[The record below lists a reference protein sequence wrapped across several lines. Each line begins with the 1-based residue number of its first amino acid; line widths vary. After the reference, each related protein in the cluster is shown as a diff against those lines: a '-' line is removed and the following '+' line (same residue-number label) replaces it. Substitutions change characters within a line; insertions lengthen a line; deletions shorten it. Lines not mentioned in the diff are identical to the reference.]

1 MARDARADKGGR
13 AHRRERASDAVQ
25 PELIGF
31 TMPAMSIVQ
40 PSVLLRTASLLAASV
55 LLACAS
61 PQQRPSSELPKPE
74 PTTSSTELVSVRPG
88 VNDRYFEADAVASFT
103 SEFEVERRDVIRSR
117 DEIVAAL
124 DLSPGMTVADIGAGT
139 GAFLAPLHA
148 GIGADG
154 KLYAVDI
161 VPAFL
166 EHLRARAQAEALT
179 NVEVVEGTP
188 TDVMLPDASIDLLF
202 LCDVYHHIEY
212 PSVFAR
218 SLHRALRTDGRLIVV
233 EFERI
238 EGKTSPAM
246 LKHVRQDKA
255 TLIAELTAEGFVLEH
270 EITDVPLREN
280 YMLVFHK

>member
-1 MARDARADKGGR
+1 MR
-13 AHRRERASDAVQ
+13 
-25 PELIGF
+25 
-31 TMPAMSIVQ
+31 AMSIVHGRT
-40 PSVLLRTASLLAASV
+40 LLRAASTLVACV
-55 LLACAS
+55 LLACARAPAEPS
-61 PQQRPSSELPKPE
+61 ETPRPPE
-74 PTTSSTELVSVRPG
+74 STVLEPELVSVRPG
-88 VNDRYFEADAVASFT
+88 INDRYFRPGAIATFT
-103 SEFEVERRDVIRSR
+103 DEFEVERRDVIKSR

-124 DLSPGMTVADIGAGT
+124 ALAPGMIVADIGAGT
-139 GAFLAPLHA
+139 GAFLAPLSA
-148 GIGADG
+148 GVGADG

-166 EHLRARAQAEALT
+166 EHLRTRVAAEGLS

-188 TDVMLPDASIDLLF
+188 TTVELADASIDLMF

-212 PSVFAR
+212 PSVYAR
-218 SLHRALRTDGRLIVV
+218 SLHRALRADGRLYVV

-238 EGKTSPAM
+238 PGKTSPSM

-255 TLIAELTAEGFVLEH
+255 TLIAELSAEGFVLER

>member
-1 MARDARADKGGR
+1 M
-13 AHRRERASDAVQ
+13 H
-25 PELIGF
+25 
-31 TMPAMSIVQ
+31 AMSIVHG
-40 PSVLLRTASLLAASV
+40 STLRRATSMLVTFVLLG
-55 LLACAS
+55 CARA
-61 PQQRPSSELPKPE
+61 PQQPDSETPSAPE
-74 PTTSSTELVSVRPG
+74 STATAPELVSVRPG
-88 VNDRYFEADAVASFT
+88 INDRYYRPGAISTFT
-103 SEFEVERRDVIRSR
+103 DEFEVERRDVIRSR

-124 DLSPGMTVADIGAGT
+124 DLAPGMIVADIGAGT
-139 GAFLAPLHA
+139 GAFLAPLSA
-148 GIGADG
+148 GVGADG

-166 EHLRARAQAEALT
+166 EHLRTRAEAEGLR

-188 TDVMLPDASIDLLF
+188 TAVELADASIDLMF

-212 PSVFAR
+212 PSVYAR
-218 SLHRALRTDGRLIVV
+218 SLHRALRAEGRLFVV

-238 EGKTSPAM
+238 PGKTSPSM

-255 TLIAELTAEGFVLEH
+255 TLIAELSAEGFVLER

>member
-1 MARDARADKGGR
+1 MLQMAIVHTSALRRA
-13 AHRRERASDAVQ
+13 AW
-25 PELIGF
+25 
-31 TMPAMSIVQ
+31 M
-40 PSVLLRTASLLAASV
+40 LAAGV
-55 LLACAS
+55 ILACAGPQRS
-61 PQQRPSSELPKPE
+61 PIEASAEPE
-74 PTTSSTELVSVRPG
+74 PPAPEPELVSVRPG
-88 VNDRYFEADAVASFT
+88 INDRYFRPGAIATFT
-103 SEFEVERRDVIRSR
+103 DEFEVERRDVIKSR

-124 DLSPGMTVADIGAGT
+124 ALAPGMIVADIGAGT
-139 GAFLAPLHA
+139 GAFLAPLSA
-148 GIGADG
+148 GVGADG

-166 EHLRARAQAEALT
+166 EHLRTRVAAEGLS

-188 TDVMLPDASIDLLF
+188 TTVELADASIDLMF

-212 PSVFAR
+212 PSPFAR
-218 SLHRALRTDGRLIVV
+218 SLHRALRADGRLFVV

-238 EGKTSPAM
+238 PGKTSPSM

-255 TLIAELTAEGFVLEH
+255 TLIAELAAEGFVLER

>member
-1 MARDARADKGGR
+1 M
-13 AHRRERASDAVQ
+13 
-25 PELIGF
+25 L
-31 TMPAMSIVQ
+31 AMSIVHG
-40 PSVLLRTASLLAASV
+40 SALLRTASMLAASV

-61 PQQRPSSELPKPE
+61 PQQSPSTETPRPPASAVSSPE
-74 PTTSSTELVSVRPG
+74 PTASEPALVSIRPG
-88 VNDRYFEADAVASFT
+88 VNDRYFEPNAVSSLSA
-103 SEFEVERRDVIRSR
+103 EFDGERRDVIARR

-124 DLSPGMTVADIGAGT
+124 ELEPGMIVADIGAGT
-139 GAFLAPLHA
+139 GAFLAPLSA

-166 EHLRARAQAEALT
+166 EHLRTRAQAEELR

-188 TDVMLPDASIDLLF
+188 TDVMLPDASIDLMF
-202 LCDVYHHIEY
+202 MCDVYHHIEY
-212 PSVFAR
+212 PSVYAH
-218 SLHRALRTDGRLIVV
+218 SLHRALRPDGRLIVV

-238 EGKTSPAM
+238 PGKTSPGM

-255 TLIAELTAEGFVLEH
+255 TLIAELAAQGFVLER

-280 YMLVFHK
+280 YMLVFRK